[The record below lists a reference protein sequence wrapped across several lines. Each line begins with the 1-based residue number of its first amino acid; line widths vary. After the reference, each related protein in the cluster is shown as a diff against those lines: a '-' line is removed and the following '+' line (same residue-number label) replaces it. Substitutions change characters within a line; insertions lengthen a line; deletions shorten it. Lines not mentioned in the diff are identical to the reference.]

1 LRENVDSLT
10 AAAFVLHDVQLIA
23 EVRKQLREWVAQP
36 PEATDG
42 KGFPNEMVSCL
53 ERCGNPEDVLL
64 FARFAER
71 HPHYED
77 YAMNATGKLV
87 RRLMGK

>member
-1 LRENVDSLT
+1 
-10 AAAFVLHDVQLIA
+10 
-23 EVRKQLREWVAQP
+23 
-36 PEATDG
+36 
-42 KGFPNEMVSCL
+42 
-53 ERCGNPEDVLL
+53 LL